1 MENAKL
7 WALRTLQSHQAG
19 NTNKYRT
26 ARKHN
31 SKQKLLL
38 TQWSGMYMQTNVMED
53 IPLLAGFIRH
63 CGSEKKIQNLPK
75 NLLGCLL
82 NYIPIQETFIPKVC
96 GGAQESLCLPCT
108 QGDSDK
114 KPHSMKHYKGD
125 K

>member
-1 MENAKL
+1 MQNYELLELCNL
-7 WALRTLQSHQAG
+7 TRQVTLT
-19 NTNKYRT
+19 NTEQPESTTVNK
-26 ARKHN
+26 N
-31 SKQKLLL
+31 FLL